1 MDRRD
6 SDWSFT
12 IAMSYH
18 PSVDNQSVRQAA
30 GHDVM
35 DLYMAKKEV
44 ASETLREPTPS
55 RIAAL
60 RFDEI

>member
-1 MDRRD
+1 
-6 SDWSFT
+6 
-12 IAMSYH
+12 MSYH
-18 PSVDNQSVRQAA
+18 PSVDNQSVRQAT